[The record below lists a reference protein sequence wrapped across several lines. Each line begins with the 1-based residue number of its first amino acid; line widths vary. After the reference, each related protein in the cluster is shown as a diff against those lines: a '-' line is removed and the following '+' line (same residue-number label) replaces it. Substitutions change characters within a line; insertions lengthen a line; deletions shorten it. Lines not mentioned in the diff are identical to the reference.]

1 MAEAAPVAAPPRRRW
16 WPGSLGGRTAV
27 ALIVALMLVQA
38 AGLTIHALDRVDLQ
52 RFVQAREIAG
62 RSLGA
67 WRTAVLTA
75 PDRRA
80 QIIADLDLPEGLTV
94 DLDLAPI
101 VRVGAPPV
109 SPQILRLF
117 RLDLLSSGPPRLRP
131 REIRIAELGSA
142 GFAASLRLPDGPWL
156 NLRASLPTPRPW
168 HSDTFLAAFFG
179 MTLAAILLILWA
191 VARLM
196 RPVRLLAE
204 AANRLGRDVNA
215 PPLSED
221 GPTEV
226 VTAARAFNEMAARI
240 RLFVADRTQMLAAIG
255 HDLRTPITRLKLRA
269 EFMDDDE
276 QRRKMLADLD
286 EMEAMIGA
294 TLAFARDDAATE
306 PATQM
311 DIAALCCTVADE
323 ASDAH
328 PDQAEKI
335 SYDGPEKLVIRAR
348 PLALKR
354 AIANLVA
361 NALNYGG
368 AARLVLAQDGA
379 GLVRLTVADEGPG
392 IPEAE
397 LEAVFTPF
405 RRLEA
410 SRNRETGG
418 TGLGLT
424 IARNILRG
432 HGGDVVLQNRPEG
445 GLIAVASLPV

>member
-1 MAEAAPVAAPPRRRW
+1 
-16 WPGSLGGRTAV
+16 
-27 ALIVALMLVQA
+27 
-38 AGLTIHALDRVDLQ
+38 
-52 RFVQAREIAG
+52 
-62 RSLGA
+62 
-67 WRTAVLTA
+67 
-75 PDRRA
+75 
-80 QIIADLDLPEGLTV
+80 
-94 DLDLAPI
+94 
-101 VRVGAPPV
+101 
-109 SPQILRLF
+109 
-117 RLDLLSSGPPRLRP
+117 
-131 REIRIAELGSA
+131 
-142 GFAASLRLPDGPWL
+142 
-156 NLRASLPTPRPW
+156 
-168 HSDTFLAAFFG
+168 
-179 MTLAAILLILWA
+179 
-191 VARLM
+191 
-196 RPVRLLAE
+196 
-204 AANRLGRDVNA
+204 
-215 PPLSED
+215 
-221 GPTEV
+221 
-226 VTAARAFNEMAARI
+226 
-240 RLFVADRTQMLAAIG
+240 
-255 HDLRTPITRLKLRA
+255 
-269 EFMDDDE
+269 
-276 QRRKMLADLD
+276 
-286 EMEAMIGA
+286 MIGA

-323 ASDAH
+323 ASDAR

-354 AIANLVA
+354 AISNLVA

-368 AARLVLAQDGA
+368 AARLHLTRENA

-405 RRLEA
+405 HRLEA

>member
-1 MAEAAPVAAPPRRRW
+1 
-16 WPGSLGGRTAV
+16 
-27 ALIVALMLVQA
+27 
-38 AGLTIHALDRVDLQ
+38 
-52 RFVQAREIAG
+52 
-62 RSLGA
+62 
-67 WRTAVLTA
+67 
-75 PDRRA
+75 
-80 QIIADLDLPEGLTV
+80 
-94 DLDLAPI
+94 
-101 VRVGAPPV
+101 
-109 SPQILRLF
+109 
-117 RLDLLSSGPPRLRP
+117 
-131 REIRIAELGSA
+131 
-142 GFAASLRLPDGPWL
+142 
-156 NLRASLPTPRPW
+156 
-168 HSDTFLAAFFG
+168 
-179 MTLAAILLILWA
+179 
-191 VARLM
+191 
-196 RPVRLLAE
+196 
-204 AANRLGRDVNA
+204 
-215 PPLSED
+215 
-221 GPTEV
+221 
-226 VTAARAFNEMAARI
+226 
-240 RLFVADRTQMLAAIG
+240 
-255 HDLRTPITRLKLRA
+255 
-269 EFMDDDE
+269 
-276 QRRKMLADLD
+276 MLADLD

-311 DIAALCCTVADE
+311 DIAALCRTVADE
-323 ASDAH
+323 ASDAR

-368 AARLVLAQDGA
+368 AARLVLAQDGG

>member
-1 MAEAAPVAAPPRRRW
+1 
-16 WPGSLGGRTAV
+16 
-27 ALIVALMLVQA
+27 
-38 AGLTIHALDRVDLQ
+38 
-52 RFVQAREIAG
+52 
-62 RSLGA
+62 
-67 WRTAVLTA
+67 
-75 PDRRA
+75 
-80 QIIADLDLPEGLTV
+80 
-94 DLDLAPI
+94 
-101 VRVGAPPV
+101 
-109 SPQILRLF
+109 
-117 RLDLLSSGPPRLRP
+117 
-131 REIRIAELGSA
+131 
-142 GFAASLRLPDGPWL
+142 
-156 NLRASLPTPRPW
+156 
-168 HSDTFLAAFFG
+168 
-179 MTLAAILLILWA
+179 
-191 VARLM
+191 
-196 RPVRLLAE
+196 
-204 AANRLGRDVNA
+204 
-215 PPLSED
+215 
-221 GPTEV
+221 
-226 VTAARAFNEMAARI
+226 
-240 RLFVADRTQMLAAIG
+240 
-255 HDLRTPITRLKLRA
+255 
-269 EFMDDDE
+269 
-276 QRRKMLADLD
+276 MLADLD

-323 ASDAH
+323 ASDAR